1 MKKYNIILVYN
12 KEETKILMC
21 YRKRDPFKDKYNFV
35 GGKLYEGEN
44 ELVGAYRELEEET
57 GITNND
63 IVLNHFMNFDYIDSN
78 MQLQVF
84 IGKLNKEVELIEED
98 NKLYWIDINENFFDS
113 NKYAGNG
120 NLGHILLQAKVKLEE
135 EVTS

>member
-1 MKKYNIILVYN
+1 MKKYNIVMVYN

-63 IVLNHFMNFDYIDSN
+63 IVLNHLMNFDYIYSN